1 MIDDYS
7 GLQKAAI
14 LLITLGPEKA
24 SAIFQHL
31 KEDEIESLT
40 LEIANTRSVSP
51 QDKESVLD
59 EYYQVCLA
67 QQYIAEGG
75 IGYAKELL
83 EKALGSEKAQ
93 GVISKLTASLQVR
106 PFEFVRKTEPAQLL
120 NFIQDEHPQTIAMI
134 LSYLSSSQAAMILGA
149 LPPEKQADVARRIAQ
164 MDRTSPDVIKEVERV
179 LERKLSSLVN
189 QDYTKAGAI
198 VNKHKAA
205 GSNKIVAIASSTGG
219 PKALQSVIPFLPAE
233 LLAPVVLVQHMPAGF
248 TKSMAERLNEL
259 SQVQVKEASNGEVL
273 KNGVVYIAPGGTHI
287 AIKKS
292 GASHVISFNDMPPIS
307 GLKPCANIMFD
318 SLTSSNYD
326 EVVCVVL
333 TGMGADGTNGI
344 LSLGKSK
351 PIYVIAQDEKSSVV
365 YGMPRAIYEAGVV
378 DEVVTLSDVAK
389 AITKNVGVK

>member
-106 PFEFVRKTEPAQLL
+106 PFEFVRKYFKGIINLRGDIVPVMSARIKMGLDDDVYTSSTRIIILKLEEKGEIGL
-120 NFIQDEHPQTIAMI
+120 IVDE
-134 LSYLSSSQAAMILGA
+134 
-149 LPPEKQADVARRIAQ
+149 VC
-164 MDRTSPDVIKEVERV
+164 EVV
-179 LERKLSSLVN
+179 TLVVDEIDKPN
-189 QDYTKAGAI
+189 ID
-198 VNKHKAA
+198 
-205 GSNKIVAIASSTGG
+205 ASSTG
-219 PKALQSVIPFLPAE
+219 KE
-233 LLAPVVLVQHMPAGF
+233 LF
-248 TKSMAERLNEL
+248 I
-259 SQVQVKEASNGEVL
+259 NGIG
-273 KNGVVYIAPGGTHI
+273 KNGDEL
-287 AIKKS
+287 
-292 GASHVISFNDMPPIS
+292 ISLFEIGSIVSD
-307 GLKPCANIMFD
+307 KDAN
-318 SLTSSNYD
+318 
-326 EVVCVVL
+326 
-333 TGMGADGTNGI
+333 
-344 LSLGKSK
+344 
-351 PIYVIAQDEKSSVV
+351 
-365 YGMPRAIYEAGVV
+365 
-378 DEVVTLSDVAK
+378 
-389 AITKNVGVK
+389 